1 MNNDIINTENKRNGK
16 IMLGI
21 ILLAAGGL
29 FLIDQLNAFLIPDW
43 LFSWPMWFIAWGA
56 YMGAKHDFKKPSW
69 IFMMLL
75 GIIFLVN
82 DNVYNAD
89 RITWPI
95 ALMLLGTWIAIKPAK
110 QTDRD
115 FWEKNEKA
123 KQHFDFEQPKTE
135 A

>member
-1 MNNDIINTENKRNGK
+1 MI
-16 IMLGI
+16 
-21 ILLAAGGL
+21 
-29 FLIDQLNAFLIPDW
+29 
-43 LFSWPMWFIAWGA
+43 
-56 YMGAKHDFKKPSW
+56 
-69 IFMMLL
+69 LL
-75 GIIFLVN
+75 GIIFLVY

>member
-29 FLIDQLNAFLIPDW
+29 FLINQLDAFLIPDW

-56 YMGAKHDFKKPSW
+56 YMGSKHNFQKPSW
-69 IFMMLL
+69 IFIILL
-75 GIIFLVN
+75 GVIFLVN
-82 DNVYNAD
+82 DNVNDAD

-95 ALMLLGTWIAIKPAK
+95 ALMVLGTWIAIRPAK

-115 FWEKNEKA
+115 FWDKNEKA
-123 KQHFDFEQPKTE
+123 KQQFDFEQPKTE